1 MRIDKLPKRVDQR
14 LQGAKGAGNQQF
26 LTQFSTD
33 FRKFRCVEIA
43 LKKMSSFW
51 GLIKVFD
58 SLSSSWPLYV
68 PDCCF
73 KCLQIEHIAF
83 IQIWVYLLR
92 RQDMKPPPRSQQYRS
107 IVWVELQP
115 LSRTTSFSRFSQFT
129 WYAHATSR
137 KSVIRVHPSIQC
149 HFTHFCPSDAL
160 ESTQIGPKL
169 SEKLS
174 SLWWE
179 RKWRSR
185 VMQAP
190 IDCFRKLINFSQY
203 IMTRKLS
210 KTPQKCSTKK
220 VRRIPPAS
228 LTGIS
233 LIPSETC
240 FRPVREAGYEPT
252 LKLPLQERT
261 IV

>member
-1 MRIDKLPKRVDQR
+1 M
-14 LQGAKGAGNQQF
+14 
-26 LTQFSTD
+26 
-33 FRKFRCVEIA
+33 
-43 LKKMSSFW
+43 
-51 GLIKVFD
+51 
-58 SLSSSWPLYV
+58 
-68 PDCCF
+68 
-73 KCLQIEHIAF
+73 
-83 IQIWVYLLR
+83 
-92 RQDMKPPPRSQQYRS
+92 
-107 IVWVELQP
+107 
-115 LSRTTSFSRFSQFT
+115 
-129 WYAHATSR
+129 WYIHAIRR
-137 KSVIRVHPSIQC
+137 KSIMHIHPSIQC
-149 HFTHFCPSDAL
+149 RFTHFCPSDAL

-210 KTPQKCSTKK
+210 RTPQKCSTSKA
-220 VRRIPPAS
+220 RQIPPAS

-240 FRPVREAGYEPT
+240 FRPVREAGYESTSVYEPPSSAPRKHSRYAPRKTRTWRAAT
-252 LKLPLQERT
+252 LEWLEQNREPHHELRQRRCRQAIIYEGRGWKQH
-261 IV
+261 VVS

>member
-1 MRIDKLPKRVDQR
+1 M
-14 LQGAKGAGNQQF
+14 
-26 LTQFSTD
+26 
-33 FRKFRCVEIA
+33 
-43 LKKMSSFW
+43 
-51 GLIKVFD
+51 
-58 SLSSSWPLYV
+58 
-68 PDCCF
+68 
-73 KCLQIEHIAF
+73 
-83 IQIWVYLLR
+83 
-92 RQDMKPPPRSQQYRS
+92 
-107 IVWVELQP
+107 
-115 LSRTTSFSRFSQFT
+115 

-149 HFTHFCPSDAL
+149 RFTHFCPSDAL

-210 KTPQKCSTKK
+210 RTPQKCSTSKA
-220 VRRIPPAS
+220 RRIPPAS

-240 FRPVREAGYEPT
+240 FRPVREAGYEPKEKGGLSWACGASELCDWWIWGSLLYT
-252 LKLPLQERT
+252 ELFSPDHMVRYT
-261 IV
+261 